1 MLGKMGR
8 KQNDRNEQRSARR
21 FPCRFDRRSRRITLF
36 VSTGTAAGLAA
47 VLYYAGSGGYVPA
60 WGISLLAAVLLLYV
74 LSIPRYLSVGQ
85 DAVEFHCVVEMTR
98 IRREDLRSVRR
109 IQSSELPYLFVLLGS
124 YGFFGYFGYY
134 FDLKEWEAIKVYA
147 GDRSKLVLVED
158 IYEQKYLVS
167 CTDPDAFVAAVME
180 TMLPEPENNLKEKA

>member
-1 MLGKMGR
+1 MHGKMGR
-8 KQNDRNEQRSARR
+8 KQNENDKQGAGRR
-21 FPCRFDRRSRRITLF
+21 FPCRFDRRSRRITVF
-36 VSTGTAAGLAA
+36 VSVGIVAGLAA
-47 VLYYAGSGGYVPA
+47 ILYYAGSGGYVPA
-60 WGISLLAAVLLLYV
+60 WGISLLAAILLLYV
-74 LSIPRYLSVGQ
+74 LSIPRYLQIGH

-109 IQSSELPYLFVLLGS
+109 VKSSELPYLFVLLGS

-147 GDRSKLVLVED
+147 GDRSSLVLIED

-167 CTDPDAFVAAVME
+167 CIDPDGFVAAVE
-180 TMLPEPENNLKEKA
+180 AFMLPRPDGSREEKA